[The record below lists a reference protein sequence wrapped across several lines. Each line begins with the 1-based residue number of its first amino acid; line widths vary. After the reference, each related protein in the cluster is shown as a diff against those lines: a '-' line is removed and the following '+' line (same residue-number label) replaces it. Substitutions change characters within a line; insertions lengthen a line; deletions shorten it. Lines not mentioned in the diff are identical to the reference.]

1 MEKEIETGQVYEVPE
16 LSELGDYDELTR
28 GVGFPLADFFIHF
41 D

>member
-1 MEKEIETGQVYEVPE
+1 MESELEYEAPQLV
-16 LSELGDYDELTR
+16 ELGDYEDLTR

>member
-1 MEKEIETGQVYEVPE
+1 MENELTYEAPQLV
-16 LSELGDYDELTR
+16 ELGDYDDLTR